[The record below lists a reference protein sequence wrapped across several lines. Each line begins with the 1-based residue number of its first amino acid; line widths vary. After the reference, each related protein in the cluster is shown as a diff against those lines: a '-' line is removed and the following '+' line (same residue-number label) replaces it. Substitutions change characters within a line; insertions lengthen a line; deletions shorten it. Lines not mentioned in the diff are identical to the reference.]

1 MSQARGFRMPGQYPG
16 LSSDNSDGEAFY
28 SGESDS
34 PSRRTLEVIQTELSQ
49 KTALLECLPQED
61 TNPYDFDILQA
72 QILSL
77 QEEFKRLAMDQHDA
91 KMAELLQ
98 AYNSGSETYSAVD
111 GTPELGSHQFNA
123 TSSRQDTTRKRTYSQ
138 LDRSTQDN
146 ELENLRRLAGPSHDS
161 PAPSFLYAP
170 SASLMP
176 TNPTGMGD
184 VQNVDTVN
192 NSMYLPTTQISGS
205 SNHRGVSRRSQI
217 TSDEGLAQFL
227 QQQEVIDLT
236 GDDDDY
242 DPATLSAAYNQ
253 FAPSQYARAGRSSK
267 NTTIPRNLQL
277 TNSIPKVEPEIGNTN
292 SGGLADWSFY
302 NEDQDLMVQNE
313 RIPLFNV
320 PGLGVSDDPIVLG
333 DDNDESYGDQGFMVP
348 PYGLPHLNAQRFG
361 LAFPPRYF
369 PHTSFP
375 NFSRNSDP
383 DILYNN
389 IRHRAR
395 DEQEDVKK
403 LLEHLSDDAENKRPS
418 DRLQTPPELA
428 IKLMEHQKIGL
439 TWLVKQEESSN
450 KGGILADDMGLGKTI
465 QAIALII
472 HRKSSNP
479 HHKTTLIVCPVAL
492 MAQWQREIQL
502 KVKARHALS
511 TYIYHGTQPKRYKNF
526 NALKEFDVVLTS
538 YGTIAGEFKK
548 KQAWMAER
556 RVRFPANEFP
566 FLSSESTWY
575 RVILD
580 ESQHIKN
587 HRTLASRACTDLM
600 ATYRLCLSG
609 TPMQNNIDDLF
620 GAVRFLHLARYREF
634 RAWNTDFG
642 SKIRLGRGFAADAMQ
657 RLQALIK
664 AVMLRRKKDSLI
676 DGAPLLVLPPKSIE
690 LVHPVFNEDEQ
701 EIYNAVEQK
710 VQLRFNK
717 YIENGSVLR
726 NYTYVLLLLLRLR
739 QVCCHPKMIKDL
751 SVKVTDE
758 EKELQARLISQLG
771 PGVVERLKADPV
783 VSCPVC
789 LDSPEKMK
797 LVSPCGHCFCED
809 CLTNHI
815 NLLVA
820 NGEDINRLTCP
831 FCRGPLLNPSNLIDW
846 QVFKEIHLPEENG
859 IEQELEGI
867 GNQLDNVL
875 GGQLS
880 SGDSDPDSDSDA
892 DSEFDSDDEGSDLG
906 GFIVS
911 DGEVDSNTDSDA
923 SSHAGEIR
931 SRFSP
936 VPPVR
941 VKREPGPSR
950 QNGFKKEEVEDDFA
964 LTQNST
970 APSNSGFKSEDDFPD
985 DIWEEFKVNNQVKEE
1000 NDGNDGNGPHSIE
1013 GKAADIKLKVEK
1025 DKKKKPSGKHKEK
1038 GKKPGSKKTQ
1048 KSKKA
1053 KGKQKKKKEKQVLN
1067 LSDKRALAVRN
1078 KKARKKYFRELAK
1091 DWHSSTKI
1099 EKVREILKNIRENDP
1114 SEKTIIFSSFTSF
1127 LDLLSIPLDRED
1139 KYNFERYDGSMTA
1152 KDRNDAVI
1160 NFTENPDITVM
1171 LVSLKAGNSGLNLTV
1186 ASHVII
1192 IDPWWN
1198 PYVEEQAID
1207 RAHRIGQG
1215 RPVFVHRLII
1225 ENTVEDRILTLQ
1237 EQKREIIS
1245 AAMDEDAIKGL
1256 NRLSVND
1263 LMYLFTGSRNR

>member
-111 GTPELGSHQFNA
+111 GTPELGSHRFNA

-170 SASLMP
+170 SASFMP
-176 TNPTGMGD
+176 MNPTGLGD

-205 SNHRGVSRRSQI
+205 SNHRGVSRQSQI
-217 TSDEGLAQFL
+217 TSDEGLAHFL

-242 DPATLSAAYNQ
+242 DPATLSTAYNQ

-277 TNSIPKVEPEIGNTN
+277 TNSIPKVEPEIGNAN

-383 DILYNN
+383 DILYND

-548 KQAWMAER
+548 KQAWMAEK

-642 SKIRLGRGFAADAMQ
+642 SKIRLGRSFAADAMQ

-710 VQLRFNK
+710 VQLRFNR

-797 LVSPCGHCFCED
+797 LVSPY
-809 CLTNHI
+809 
-815 NLLVA
+815 
-820 NGEDINRLTCP
+820 
-831 FCRGPLLNPSNLIDW
+831 
-846 QVFKEIHLPEENG
+846 
-859 IEQELEGI
+859 
-867 GNQLDNVL
+867 
-875 GGQLS
+875 
-880 SGDSDPDSDSDA
+880 
-892 DSEFDSDDEGSDLG
+892 SEFDSDDEGSDLG

-923 SSHAGEIR
+923 SSRAGEIR

-936 VPPVR
+936 VPPAR

-970 APSNSGFKSEDDFPD
+970 APSNSGFKSEDDLPD

-1000 NDGNDGNGPHSIE
+1000 NDGNDGNGPHSIK

-1025 DKKKKPSGKHKEK
+1025 DKKKKPSGKHKDR

-1053 KGKQKKKKEKQVLN
+1053 KGKQKKKKEKRVLN

-1152 KDRNDAVI
+1152 KDRNDAVL